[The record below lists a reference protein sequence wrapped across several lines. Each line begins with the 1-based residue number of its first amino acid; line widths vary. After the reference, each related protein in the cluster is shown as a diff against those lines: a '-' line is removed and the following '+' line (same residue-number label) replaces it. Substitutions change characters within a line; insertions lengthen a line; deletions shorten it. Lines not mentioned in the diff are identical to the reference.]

1 MVSMLEY
8 EMQPIRREPVRLS
21 AIARQAAAD
30 MLNGGLDE
38 RYKIVLRLADEETQI
53 DGDKR
58 LLLRAIANLMQN
70 SVHHNPEGCRI
81 AIETF
86 LSEDRT
92 LCRLVVRDDGRGIP
106 REQLAE
112 LTELPYSSKR
122 KQPPRH
128 GHGLGLP
135 MVARIAKAHHGRL
148 LLDSPDGGGLTAAME
163 FPAEGA

>member
-1 MVSMLEY
+1 RDLNLVSMLEY
-8 EMQPIRREPVRLS
+8 DMQPLHLERIRLPSL
-21 AIARQAAAD
+21 ARQAAAD

-38 RYKIVLRLADEETQI
+38 RYAIELRLADEEALI
-53 DGDKR
+53 NADKK
-58 LLLRAIANLMQN
+58 LLLRATGNLPHT
-70 SVHHNPEGCRI
+70 SVNHNPEGCRI

-135 MVARIAKAHHGRL
+135 MVARIAKAHHGRF
-148 LLDSPDGGGLTAAME
+148 LLDSPDGGG
-163 FPAEGA
+163 FI